1 MRILFITSNRI
12 GDAILSSGLLAYLI
26 ERHRGARITVACGP
40 LAASLF
46 VHAPGVEK
54 VIPMRKER
62 FAGHWLRLLTQTMF
76 RRWDLVIDLRGSAT
90 AWLLFAGERRIL
102 KPDHAKPR
110 VPHIAS
116 VLELVDPP
124 APRLWPGDAARAKA
138 RGLVPDGAVALA
150 IGPTAN
156 WPRKAWPAERF
167 AELVERLTC
176 KGGALEGAYVVLEAG
191 PDEGEACAPLLA
203 SIPPERLIN
212 QIGSDLNT
220 AYATFERV
228 RLYIGND
235 SGLMHLA
242 AAAGAPTLGLFG
254 PTRDDLYAPWGQNA
268 AFVRGHRSQA
278 EIVSEPG
285 FDMMAKTSAM
295 LDLSVDKVEE
305 AAKALLLRTQEP
317 GNKGRDAS

>member
-12 GDAILSSGLLAYLI
+12 GDAILSSGILAYLI
-26 ERHRGARITVACGP
+26 ERHKGARITVACGP
-40 LAASLF
+40 LAAPLF
-46 VHAPGVEK
+46 AHAPGVEK
-54 VIPMRKER
+54 VVPMRKER

-76 RRWDLVIDLRGSAT
+76 RRWDLVVDLRGSAT
-90 AWLLFAGERRIL
+90 AWLLFANERRIL
-102 KPDHAKPR
+102 KPDHSKHR

-116 VLELVDPP
+116 VLGLSEPP
-124 APRLWPGDAARAKA
+124 APRLWPGEEARARA
-138 RGLVPDGAVALA
+138 RTLLPDGRKALA

-167 AELVERLTC
+167 AELVSRLTA
-176 KGGALEGAYVVLEAG
+176 KDGPLEDACVVLEAG
-191 PDEGEACAPLLA
+191 PDEGEACKPLLA

-228 RLYIGND
+228 CLYIGND

-254 PTRDDLYAPWGQNA
+254 PTRDDLYAPWGPRA
-268 AFVRGHRSQA
+268 AFVRGPRSEA

-285 FDMMAKTSAM
+285 FDMMSPTSAM
-295 LDLSVDKVEE
+295 LDLSVERVEE
-305 AAKALLLRTQEP
+305 AAKALLLRVSE
-317 GNKGRDAS
+317 KERDTN